1 MSLCSLVQGPGKG
14 LGPYDAIRWALVIG
28 KAVDVWSGAAQLAGE
43 QAREYVHSLL
53 EAQLGAGPV
62 RAALTAP
69 ADAAAASA
77 LDAVRGCAAK
87 LLAPGAWLGFAVLH
101 DIGDSTC
108 TVRRCFVCGRLSPCA
123 RCCTQWDSLSDIA
136 VKH

>member
-1 MSLCSLVQGPGKG
+1 MYAEQEEGTHVTVSPIPRGPGKV
-14 LGPYDAIRWALVIG
+14 LGQTDFYPWAL
-28 KAVDVWSGAAQLAGE
+28 DVGTPMNDWCGATQLAGE

-77 LDAVRGCAAK
+77 LDAVRGCAAM
-87 LLAPGAWLGFAVLH
+87 LLAPGDWLGAAVLH
-101 DIGDSTC
+101 KTGT
-108 TVRRCFVCGRLSPCA
+108 A
-123 RCCTQWDSLSDIA
+123 IA
-136 VKH
+136 QCKVL